1 MVFNGSADVT
11 LPLWVKA
18 LTATLLLQAVSS
30 FLSRAMPVIGPVL
43 TDAVGVAPSS
53 VGYLAAAT
61 ALGSL
66 WGFTGAAASLP
77 RMGSVRLMQIGACLG
92 ALGLLVA
99 AMGLWPFMLAAAF
112 LVGAGYSPAPPAG
125 SDILARHAPKQHMS
139 LVFSVKQAGVPLGGV
154 AAGLMI
160 PAVTLAVDWRAALA
174 AATVAALIPVLI
186 LQPWRAEIDTNRN
199 PSAAIGWRPFFSLD
213 VVAAPIRAMKLG
225 PAILPI
231 TIAGFGFSMVQGCL
245 LAFLVTFLVQE
256 AEIGLAVAGTVFAAM
271 QVTGTL
277 ARIGAGYVADRI
289 GSNRRTLQI
298 LATGSALAILGVASL
313 KPGQPL
319 AWMMAVGLFAGVASI
334 SWNGVYLAEVARAA
348 PKGKIGDATAGSTF
362 FTFIGYVIGPAIFAQ
377 CVNLSGSYALSFAG
391 LALLPGVALLALA
404 GGMRQTAPSP

>member
-1 MVFNGSADVT
+1 MK

-30 FLSRAMPVIGPVL
+30 FLSRSMPVIGPVL
-43 TDAVGVAPSS
+43 TDAADVTPAS

-66 WGFTGAAASLP
+66 WGFTGAAAALP
-77 RMGSVRLMQIGACLG
+77 RLGSVRLMQIGACIG
-92 ALGLLVA
+92 AFGLILA
-99 AMGLWPFMLAAAF
+99 SAGSWPFMLLAAF
-112 LVGAGYSPAPPAG
+112 LVGAGYAPAPPAG

-139 LVFSVKQAGVPLGGV
+139 LVFSVKQAGVPVGGV
-154 AAGLMI
+154 VAGLMI
-160 PAVTLAVDWRAALA
+160 PAVALIAGWRWALG
-174 AATVAALIPVLI
+174 AATLVALLPVLL
-186 LQPWRAEIDTNRN
+186 LQPWRKEIDTNRN
-199 PSAAIGWRPFFSLD
+199 PAAPIGWRPFFSTD

-245 LAFLVTFLVQE
+245 LAFLVTFLVEE

-277 ARIGAGYVADRI
+277 ARIGAGYAADRI
-289 GSNRRTLQI
+289 GSNRRVLQI
-298 LATGSALAILGVASL
+298 LAVASAVAIIGVASL

-319 AWMMAVGLFAGVASI
+319 AWVMTVGLFAGLASI

-348 PKGKIGDATAGSTF
+348 PNGKIGDATAGSTF

-377 CVNLSGSYALSFAG
+377 IVTASGSYALSFAL
-391 LALLPGVALLALA
+391 LALLPGVALAALA
-404 GGMRQTAPSP
+404 RK